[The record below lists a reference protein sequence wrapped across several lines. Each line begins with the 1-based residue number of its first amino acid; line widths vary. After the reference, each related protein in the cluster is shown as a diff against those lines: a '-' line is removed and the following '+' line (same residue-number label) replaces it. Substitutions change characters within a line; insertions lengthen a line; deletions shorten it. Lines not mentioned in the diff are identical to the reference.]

1 MSSLSKRRVLQV
13 LAAAPLAL
21 RRALADAPLID
32 WNDPQQ
38 TIDGFGASASF
49 HQARNLQTFPKKA
62 QAKVLDLLFS
72 TQSGAGLSI
81 TRNIVGDGG
90 VIEDG
95 SLWGKPFNGPT
106 PSIEPSQGVWNWKG
120 DEEQVWFMR
129 EAARRGCTRHLST
142 AWSPPA
148 WMKDNA
154 SVIHGGRVKPEFY
167 RAYAEYLSAY
177 VRGYKHHHGIDIYA
191 VSPTNEPDINQKY
204 SSCLWSGEELRTLVR
219 DHIAP
224 VFARDRVRAK
234 LLLGEHS
241 HWIEDPFAPS
251 LADPIAVARVDIV
264 AAHAY
269 TDINKGYET
278 IAYRTGDFPLA
289 RAAGKPIW
297 QTEVAC
303 FDANDTS
310 IDEALYW
317 ARLLHTHLVEN
328 RVSAWFYWW
337 AVAYGA
343 RRGSLIDLDLEKKRY
358 STAKRLFAIG
368 QYSRFVRPGFQRVTS
383 QSQPLPGVCLAA
395 FRDPRSQ
402 RCVAVVVNENER
414 PIPLSFAAP
423 ERRAVCY
430 RTSASEELARVG
442 ALAAT
447 DGTFQA
453 TLAPR
458 SVTSFVIG
466 PAAGMHLR

>member
-1 MSSLSKRRVLQV
+1 MPSITKRRALQV

-21 RRALADAPLID
+21 HRARADAPLID

-49 HQARNLQTFPKKA
+49 HQAHNLQTFPRKA
-62 QAKVLDLLFS
+62 QEKVLDLLFS
-72 TQSGAGLSI
+72 TQHGAGLSI

-106 PSIEPSQGVWNWKG
+106 PSIEPTPGVWNWKG
-120 DEEQVWFMR
+120 DEEQIWFMR
-129 EAARRGCTRHLST
+129 EAMRRGCTRHLST
-142 AWSPPA
+142 VWSPPY

-154 SVIHGGRVKPEFY
+154 SVIHGGRVKPEMY

-191 VSPTNEPDINQKY
+191 ISPTNEPDINQTY

-241 HWIEDPFAPS
+241 HWTEEPYAPS
-251 LADPIAVARVDIV
+251 LADPVAVGRVDICGS
-264 AAHAY
+264 HAY
-269 TDINKGYET
+269 TDVNKGFES
-278 IAYRTGDFPLA
+278 IAFRAGDFPLA
-289 RAAGKPIW
+289 RAAAKPIW

-303 FDANDTS
+303 FEANDTS

-317 ARLLHTHLVEN
+317 ARLLHTQLVEN
-328 RVSAWFYWW
+328 QVSAWFYWW
-337 AVAYGA
+337 AVAYGS
-343 RRGSLIDLDLEKKRY
+343 RRGALIDLDLEKKQY
-358 STAKRLFAIG
+358 TTAKRLFAIG
-368 QYSRFVRPGFQRVTS
+368 NYSRFVRPGFRRVSS
-383 QSQPLPGVCLAA
+383 QSQPLPGLWLSA
-395 FRDPRSQ
+395 FHDPRSHG
-402 RCVAVVVNENER
+402 RVIVAVNENER
-414 PIPLSFAAP
+414 PMPLAIPAP
-423 ERRAVCY
+423 AGRATCY
-430 RTSASEELARVG
+430 RTSANEELARVG
-442 ALAAT
+442 TLAAL
-447 DGTFQA
+447 GGMFRA

-458 SVTSFVIG
+458 SITSFVIG
-466 PAAGMHLR
+466 GRTRPR

>member
-1 MSSLSKRRVLQV
+1 MLVITKRHVLQV

-21 RRALADAPLID
+21 RRARADAPLID

-95 SLWGKPFNGPT
+95 RLWGKPFNGPT

-120 DEEQVWFMR
+120 DEEQIWFMR
-129 EAARRGCTRHLST
+129 QAMRRGCTRHLST
-142 AWSPPA
+142 VWSPPA

-191 VSPTNEPDINQKY
+191 VSPTNEPDINQTY
-204 SSCLWSGEELRTLVR
+204 SSCLWSGEELRVLVR

-241 HWIEDPFAPS
+241 HWIEAPFAPS
-251 LADPIAVARVDIV
+251 LADPGAVGRVDICGS
-264 AAHAY
+264 HAY
-269 TDINKGYET
+269 TDRGFGA
-278 IAYRTGDFPLA
+278 IAYRIGDFPLA

-297 QTEVAC
+297 QTEVAE
-303 FDANDTS
+303 FGPNDTS
-310 IDEALYW
+310 IDEALFW
-317 ARLLHTHLVEN
+317 AQLLHTHLVEN
-328 RVSAWFYWW
+328 QVSAWFYWW
-337 AVAYGA
+337 AVAYGS
-343 RRGSLIDLDLEKKRY
+343 RRGSLIDLDLEKKQY
-358 STAKRLFAIG
+358 TTAKRLFAIG
-368 QYSRFVRPGFQRVTS
+368 NYSRFVRPGFRRVAS
-383 QSQPLPGVCLAA
+383 QSQPWPGLWLSA
-395 FRDPRSQ
+395 FRDPRA
-402 RCVAVVVNENER
+402 RTFVAVAVNQNER
-414 PIPLSFAAP
+414 PLPLSFPAR
-423 ERRAVCY
+423 ERRAACI
-430 RTSASEELARVG
+430 RTSASEELAHAG
-442 ALAAT
+442 TLAAA
-447 DGTFQA
+447 GGMFQT

-458 SVTSFVIG
+458 SITSFVVG
-466 PAAGMHLR
+466 PAAGKHPR